1 MAYSTC
7 AKLLAM
13 IPNLTDNSA
22 SIDNMGA
29 NVFPGSAALIS
40 FLSSGCSIINA
51 KVRSMGYAPPI
62 TSSAEI
68 YDYLGQLEAL
78 YGAWQAEAA
87 RSSPRTAQGER
98 TRADQFK
105 RAFEDGLKQLESMDL
120 SRMGVGLDSTT
131 DWYIGGI
138 SYDEKSTVESDAD
151 RIPTRFKRG
160 QFEARGVRSDQSA
173 S

>member
-29 NVFPGSAALIS
+29 NIFPGSAALIS

-51 KVRSMGYAPPI
+51 KIRSLGFAPPVAA
-62 TSSAEI
+62 TSEV
-68 YDYLGQLEAL
+68 YDYLSQLEAI

-87 RSSPRTAQGER
+87 RSSPRIAQGER

-105 RAFEDGLKQLESMDL
+105 RSFEDGLKLLESMDL
-120 SRMGVGLDSTT
+120 TRMGVGVDSVT

-138 SYDEKSTVESDAD
+138 SSSEKSSVESDTD
-151 RIPTRFKRG
+151 RIPTRFKKG
-160 QFEARGVRSDQSA
+160 QFENRAAANPQSA